1 MDINPTTLVL
11 VSTGSTLLGVIVTS
25 FFNLRATRMAKES
38 EERTQN
44 KELVVRAAIE
54 NWKQGADLIMKSG
67 RGGKLQPLDVYLVH
81 MAATANVIFDPTTTP
96 ENIEARF
103 QTVDTLTE
111 IANARATRLAVEL
124 RKRHEREERH

>member
-1 MDINPTTLVL
+1 
-11 VSTGSTLLGVIVTS
+11 
-25 FFNLRATRMAKES
+25 
-38 EERTQN
+38 
-44 KELVVRAAIE
+44 
-54 NWKQGADLIMKSG
+54 
-67 RGGKLQPLDVYLVH
+67 